1 MPRDLSDVLH
11 FFLPELD
18 GDRESPPGASRPF
31 ARKRVAADGAAR
43 RPGASRNAE
52 ASRLPLS
59 VLGVPLGDRDVVHAA
74 YVWNLARETL
84 RLGGTS
90 AIVTPEG
97 DRDGPLW
104 SVCTSGA
111 AGDDVEIVYSAA
123 CDLAGLRH
131 DAEKVARDR
140 GRSADGGIVFTRI
153 PPAWLGDDPSYDG
166 KPADNG
172 RSRGDDAI
180 RWLLVF
186 TSPRPRAVDPLI
198 DRVRDWARGRP
209 GLEIGVTI
217 HGVCQIEEARAAF
230 DELAR
235 SCDERLGL
243 PLASY
248 GLLIDDLELFR
259 SIAAGR
265 PIHEADREAPAARC
279 LTDVAR
285 LLYEDAR
292 SRVLG

>member
-31 ARKRVAADGAAR
+31 ARTRLAADGAAR
-43 RPGASRNAE
+43 RSIASRNAE
-52 ASRLPLS
+52 ASRLPPS
-59 VLGVPLGDRDVVHAA
+59 VLGVPLGDHDVVHAA
-74 YVWNLARETL
+74 YVWNLAHETL

-97 DRDGPLW
+97 DRDSPLW
-104 SVCTSGA
+104 SIRKRDGG
-111 AGDDVEIVYSAA
+111 GDDVEIVYSAA
-123 CDLAGLRH
+123 FDLAGLRH

-153 PPAWLGDDPSYDG
+153 PPAWLSDVPSRDG
-166 KPADNG
+166 KPADSG
-172 RSRGDDAI
+172 RCRGDDAI

-186 TSPRPRAVDPLI
+186 TSPRPREVDSLL
-198 DRVRDWARGRP
+198 DRVQGWAHGRP

-217 HGVCQIEEARAAF
+217 HGVARIDEARTVF

-235 SCDERLGL
+235 SSDERLRL

-265 PIHEADREAPAARC
+265 PIHAADREAPAARC

>member
-18 GDRESPPGASRPF
+18 DDRESPSVGARPF
-31 ARKRVAADGAAR
+31 ARR
-43 RPGASRNAE
+43 RPAAEGTGRRPLASRNAE

-74 YVWNLARETL
+74 YVWNLARETH
-84 RLGGTS
+84 RLGGAS
-90 AIVTPEG
+90 AIVTPET
-97 DRDGPLW
+97 DRDGSLW
-104 SVCTSGA
+104 SVRAQDGGS
-111 AGDDVEIVYSAA
+111 DDVEIVYSAA
-123 CDLAGLRH
+123 GDLAGLRR
-131 DAEKVARDR
+131 DAERIARDR
-140 GRSADGGIVFTRI
+140 GRTAGGGIVFTRV
-153 PPAWLGDDPSYDG
+153 PPAWLSDAPPQDG
-166 KPADNG
+166 KPDGNG
-172 RSRGDDAI
+172 RARSDDAI

-186 TSPRPRAVDPLI
+186 SSPRPREVDSLLERI
-198 DRVRDWARGRP
+198 RHWIRGRP

-230 DELAR
+230 DGLAR
-235 SCDERLGL
+235 GCDERLGL

-265 PIHEADREAPAARC
+265 PIHEADRETPAARC